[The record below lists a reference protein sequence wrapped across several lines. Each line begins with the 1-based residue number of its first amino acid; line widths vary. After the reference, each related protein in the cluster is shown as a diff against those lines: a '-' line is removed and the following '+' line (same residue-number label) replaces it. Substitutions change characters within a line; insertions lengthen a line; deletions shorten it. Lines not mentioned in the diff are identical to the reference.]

1 MAIRVKSDEWSEQNR
16 VERRL
21 VRRGVEWGAE
31 KENYKVEKSE
41 RRIEQ
46 SKSEQISSGMD
57 G

>member
-21 VRRGVEWGAE
+21 ARRGVEWGAE
-31 KENYKVEKSE
+31 KENYKVEKRE

>member
-1 MAIRVKSDEWSEQNR
+1 MAIRVKSDAWSEQKR

-31 KENYKVEKSE
+31 KENSKVEKSE

-46 SKSEQISSGMD
+46 SKCEQISSGMD

>member
-1 MAIRVKSDEWSEQNR
+1 MAIRVKSAEWSEQNR

-31 KENYKVEKSE
+31 NENSKVEKSE

>member
-31 KENYKVEKSE
+31 KKNHKVEKSE

>member
-31 KENYKVEKSE
+31 KENYIVKKRE